1 MEVQVYTYGPGRFVV
16 KHGDSKLYILNEK
29 ALKWNLKHVFGQTHQ
44 NISSIKKVLDSK
56 GSCAFKAA

>member
-1 MEVQVYTYGPGRFVV
+1 VV

-56 GSCAFKAA
+56 GSCVFKAA